1 MKWTGRKK
9 EEIVYYK
16 PIVSLAQ
23 MMEVQ
28 AIPLTVTL
36 YSYSDIFLVPTRT
49 VFY

>member
-16 PIVSLAQ
+16 PIVPLAQ

-28 AIPLTVTL
+28 AIPITVTPVTVTL
-36 YSYSDIFLVPTRT
+36 
-49 VFY
+49 